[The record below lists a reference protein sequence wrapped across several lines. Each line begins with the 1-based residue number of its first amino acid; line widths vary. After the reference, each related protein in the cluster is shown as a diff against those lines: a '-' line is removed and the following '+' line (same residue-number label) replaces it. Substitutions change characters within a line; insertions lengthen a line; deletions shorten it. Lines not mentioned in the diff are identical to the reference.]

1 MAVSSTAQVDR
12 YDQTLKKL
20 LKVIEQP
27 DVWDESVAFLE
38 WILDCIKGREVDELL
53 RNDIEGFRH
62 NIVWSTQLE
71 RFVVDSFGVRTY
83 YPQARISLTNACEK
97 TPTKYVQLL
106 LEAHETGKD
115 VSAEWRALL
124 TKNMRRAIN
133 LAFKQHAR
141 DLADMMD
148 IPNCGPE
155 HETDVWVSYAK
166 NLPHYVTPRAKAYY
180 WQIGNPWMYKESWK
194 VIHDEI
200 PAVWDAYPDDLRNP
214 HHVNFLSRVPSFD
227 ELYATRGMEAYG
239 WINGRTMVLTRESN
253 WSTGQNTPIWGLWT
267 LHRVKNLL
275 LMTDR
280 VDVDSIFERLSA
292 SATEAERLN
301 EMLTHRNDMKGIVQ
315 RDYFAN
321 KGLCEHLG

>member
-1 MAVSSTAQVDR
+1 MAVTSTAQVDR

-38 WILDCIKGREVDELL
+38 WILDCIKDREVDELL

-71 RFVVDSFGVRTY
+71 RFVVDSFGVSTY

-141 DLADMMD
+141 DLADTMD
-148 IPNCGPE
+148 HLSYEN
-155 HETDVWVSYAK
+155 ETDPWLDYAK

-180 WQIGNPWMYKESWK
+180 WQIGRPWMYKESWK
-194 VIHDEI
+194 VISDEV
-200 PAVWDAYPDDLRNP
+200 PAVWETYPDDLRDP
-214 HHVNFLSRVPSFD
+214 RHVNFLSRVPSFD

-239 WINGRTMVLTRESN
+239 WINGRTMVLTREFN

-321 KGLCEHLG
+321 KVLCEHLG

>member
-1 MAVSSTAQVDR
+1 MAVTSTAQVDR

-20 LKVIEQP
+20 LQAIEQP
-27 DVWDESVAFLE
+27 DVWDESVAFLG
-38 WILDCIKGREVDELL
+38 WVLDCIKGRQVDELL

-71 RFVVDSFGVRTY
+71 RFVVDSFGVSTY
-83 YPQARISLTNACEK
+83 YPQARIALTNACEK
-97 TPTKYVQLL
+97 TSTKYAQLL

-133 LAFKQHAR
+133 SAFKTHAR
-141 DLADMMD
+141 DLANTMD
-148 IPNCGPE
+148 QPSYEN
-155 HETDVWVSYAK
+155 ETDPWLDYVK
-166 NLPHYVTPRAKAYY
+166 NLPTYVTLRAKAYY
-180 WQIGNPWMYKESWK
+180 WQVGRPWMHKESWD
-194 VIHDEI
+194 VIHDEV
-200 PAVWDAYPDDLRNP
+200 PAVWDAYPDDLRDP
-214 HHVNFLSRVPSFD
+214 RHFNFLSRVPSFD

-239 WINGRTMVLTRESN
+239 WMNGRAMVLTRESN

-267 LHRVKNLL
+267 LHRVKSLR

-280 VDVDSIFERLSA
+280 VDVDAIFERLA
-292 SATEAERLN
+292 AATTEAERLN
-301 EMLTHRNDMKGIVQ
+301 EMLTHRNDVKGIVQ

-321 KGLCEHLG
+321 RVLCEHLG

>member
-71 RFVVDSFGVRTY
+71 CFVVDSFGVRTY

-124 TKNMRRAIN
+124 TKNIRSAIN

-155 HETDVWVSYAK
+155 HETDV
-166 NLPHYVTPRAKAYY
+166 L
-180 WQIGNPWMYKESWK
+180 
-194 VIHDEI
+194 
-200 PAVWDAYPDDLRNP
+200 
-214 HHVNFLSRVPSFD
+214 VNFLSRVPSFD